1 MPNALLSIV
10 DDDESIRRT
19 TVRLLESF
27 DFRAA
32 AFDSAESFLQSP
44 LLAETSCLIVDIQM
58 PGMNG
63 LELQRQLAAA
73 GHRIPIIFVTAYG
86 DRETRRRAVQ
96 GGAVA
101 FLAKPFGDDLLLN
114 SIQSA
119 LDVGK
124 SPADP
129 G

>member
-1 MPNALLSIV
+1 
-10 DDDESIRRT
+10 
-19 TVRLLESF
+19 
-27 DFRAA
+27 
-32 AFDSAESFLQSP
+32 
-44 LLAETSCLIVDIQM
+44 
-58 PGMNG
+58 
-63 LELQRQLAAA
+63 
-73 GHRIPIIFVTAYG
+73 
-86 DRETRRRAVQ
+86 VQ